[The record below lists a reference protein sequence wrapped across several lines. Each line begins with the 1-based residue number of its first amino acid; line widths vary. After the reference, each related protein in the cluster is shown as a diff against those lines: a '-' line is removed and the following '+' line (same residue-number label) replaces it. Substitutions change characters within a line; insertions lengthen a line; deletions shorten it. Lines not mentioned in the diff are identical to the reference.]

1 MRAFQVVLGLLLL
14 NAPASYAAADDA
26 LKARGEKLLAANCG
40 ACHAI
45 GARNSSPHREAP
57 PFRTLSTRYPIDSL
71 AEALAEGLST
81 GHPDMP
87 DFTFEVDDVAAIL
100 AYLKAIQE
108 PVSK

>member
-1 MRAFQVVLGLLLL
+1 ML
-14 NAPASYAAADDA
+14 NATGAYAADDDA
-26 LKARGEKLLAANCG
+26 QKARGEKLLSTNCG
-40 ACHAI
+40 TCHAI
-45 GARNSSPHREAP
+45 GAKNNSPHREAP
-57 PFRTLSTRYPIDSL
+57 PFRTLATRYPIENL

-87 DFTFEVDDVAAIL
+87 DFTFEVEDVAAIL